1 MILSLTPMES
11 NAWNSFVTLATN
23 RINPWGRVFCS
34 KGLFYWDV
42 SFKNIIVALNN
53 ANIVWTKIALPEGCR
68 NIHPEN
74 LSGYDGKVMLVEHKE
89 VHCDCISS

>member
-1 MILSLTPMES
+1 MES

-53 ANIVWTKIALPEGCR
+53 ANIVWKKIALPEGCR

-74 LSGYDGKVMLVEHKE
+74 LSGYNGKVMLVEHKE
-89 VHCDCISS
+89 VDFVFI